1 MLAAP
6 YTQAIQRRFDEESLL
21 RPFCDSAGHQGPDS
35 NSSAILLLFIIH
47 LFSSSLPLSS
57 GFGKNS
63 SANMCLPAAT
73 LSGRDF
79 AVKEIFYFLVSTPL
93 FRGGFMTVA
102 YNPWGL

>member
-6 YTQAIQRRFDEESLL
+6 YTQAIQRRFDGESLL
-21 RPFCDSAGHQGPDS
+21 RPFCDSAGLQGPDS

-47 LFSSSLPLSS
+47 LSSSSLPLSS

-63 SANMCLPAAT
+63 SANM
-73 LSGRDF
+73 LSSGCGSFSRDF
-79 AVKEIFYFLVSTPL
+79 AVKENFYFLVSTLL